1 MDRKISV
8 LLSVYNG
15 ETYLPSALN
24 SICSQTYE
32 NFEFLI
38 MDDCS
43 NDNSY
48 EVLNEFKKID
58 SRIKLFK
65 NKNNLGLTKSLNI
78 LISEATGEYY
88 ARQDVDDISLVQ
100 RFEKQIDIL
109 INENYAACTTRAII
123 REDTRITPNKS
134 FYLPKPF
141 VMNLKNPFVH
151 GSLMITKEA
160 LISVGGYNELFYY
173 AQDYKLMSDLLEA
186 KQKIKI
192 IKDPHYILN
201 IKDNI
206 STNYKEQQQYYADCV
221 RKKIQPEKIK

>member
-123 REDTRITPNKS
+123 REDTRITPNNNGI
-134 FYLPKPF
+134 
-141 VMNLKNPFVH
+141 V
-151 GSLMITKEA
+151 
-160 LISVGGYNELFYY
+160 
-173 AQDYKLMSDLLEA
+173 
-186 KQKIKI
+186 KIAER
-192 IKDPHYILN
+192 
-201 IKDNI
+201 
-206 STNYKEQQQYYADCV
+206 SCT
-221 RKKIQPEKIK
+221 

>member
-88 ARQDVDDISLVQ
+88 ARQDDISLVQ

-109 INENYAACTTRAII
+109 IMKLCC
-123 REDTRITPNKS
+123 
-134 FYLPKPF
+134 
-141 VMNLKNPFVH
+141 
-151 GSLMITKEA
+151 ITK
-160 LISVGGYNELFYY
+160 SHN
-173 AQDYKLMSDLLEA
+173 QRRYK
-186 KQKIKI
+186 
-192 IKDPHYILN
+192 
-201 IKDNI
+201 
-206 STNYKEQQQYYADCV
+206 NYSE
-221 RKKIQPEKIK
+221 